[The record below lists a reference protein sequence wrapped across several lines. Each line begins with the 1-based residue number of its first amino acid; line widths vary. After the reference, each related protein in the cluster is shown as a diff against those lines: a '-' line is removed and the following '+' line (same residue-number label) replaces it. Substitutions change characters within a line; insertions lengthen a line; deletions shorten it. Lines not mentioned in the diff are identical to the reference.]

1 MGTSENFCLRWND
14 FEANVSGA
22 FRDLRAESDF
32 FDVTLGCSD
41 SNGRSLQAHKVIL
54 SACSSFFKQML
65 RQQQTHNPAH
75 PHPYIYLRGVSYCD
89 LSSVLDF
96 MYHGEV
102 NVAQED
108 LNSFLAVAEEL
119 QIKGLTNKE
128 GEPTKKP
135 VKRTGEGGTPAV
147 KRPRRSSPV
156 PTASTSGGN
165 NADGGDVKDVVNIK
179 SDPEAGPSS
188 GNQSAVTG
196 ASNDGDYGDE
206 DYGEGDYSQDYGYED
221 NGEGG
226 DMMGGADVSVEGGED
241 GGGKGVLSFMTVKTV
256 IDEKLGRSVK
266 GWSCK
271 LCGYFTKHRH
281 HCTEHMYNRHARPE
295 HLPCQ
300 YCGRVFTKRP
310 SLRLHK
316 LKCMKKQ
323 LYPIKPQ

>member
-65 RQQQTHNPAH
+65 RQQQSHNPAH

-135 VKRTGEGGTPAV
+135 IKRTGDGGAPAI
-147 KRPRRSSPV
+147 KRPRRSSPA
-156 PTASTSGGN
+156 PTASTSSGGGGN
-165 NADGGDVKDVVNIK
+165 AADGGDVKDVVNIK

-188 GNQSAVTG
+188 GNSAAVTG
-196 ASNDGDYGDE
+196 NEGDYDDG

-241 GGGKGVLSFMTVKTV
+241 GGGKDLLSITKRAVKELPNGRHQCLKCGSSFVQAATARRHYTELHMTNARVRCNV
-256 IDEKLGRSVK
+256 CL
-266 GWSCK
+266 
-271 LCGYFTKHRH
+271 RH
-281 HCTEHMYNRHARPE
+281 YKNKRHLKEHMRTAHSMT
-295 HLPCQ
+295 LP
-300 YCGRVFTKRP
+300 K
-310 SLRLHK
+310 
-316 LKCMKKQ
+316 
-323 LYPIKPQ
+323 